1 MEFDRLE
8 GKETKGTKAQR
19 KMEASH
25 AWGREGQELS
35 WSNMHHGGRSLRA
48 WKAGWEKTRHK
59 IGCRW
64 AGSWACEKRKPST
77 KENWGWSQ

>member
-1 MEFDRLE
+1 MDRLE

-19 KMEASH
+19 KWRQGH
-25 AWGREGQELS
+25 AWGREEAGAQLEHS
-35 WSNMHHGGRSLRA
+35 MHQGGREPKGLE
-48 WKAGWEKTRHK
+48 AGWEKTRHK

-64 AGSWACEKRKPST
+64 AGLGPVRNGSQAQ